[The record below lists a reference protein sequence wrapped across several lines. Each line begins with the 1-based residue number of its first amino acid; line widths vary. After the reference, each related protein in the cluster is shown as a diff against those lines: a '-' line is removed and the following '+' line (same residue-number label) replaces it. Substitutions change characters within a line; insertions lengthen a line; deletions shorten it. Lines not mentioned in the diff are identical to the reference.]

1 MEINID
7 NYISEDEKREIALE
21 IFRDKVKEAFG
32 GDQYTDSGKERDR
45 VIRNAVY
52 HWIVEY
58 VEKTLT
64 EEDKEAIR
72 TNALNAIK
80 DANYEFQVFKKP
92 DVWDRTEYTAYKV
105 ITQAVKEN
113 EDFIK
118 EKVTEAIIKRF
129 SNPSTEE
136 LKVLDSK

>member
-1 MEINID
+1 MEIDIN
-7 NYISEDEKREIALE
+7 NYISENEKREIALE

-45 VIRNAVY
+45 VIKNAVH

-64 EEDKEAIR
+64 DEDKQTIR
-72 TNALNAIK
+72 DNALKAIK
-80 DANYEFQVFKKP
+80 DANYEFRVFEKP
-92 DVWDRTEYTAYKV
+92 DVWNRTEYTAYKV

-113 EDFIK
+113 EDYIK
-118 EKVTEAIIKRF
+118 EKVA
-129 SNPSTEE
+129 EE
-136 LKVLDSK
+136 IRKKFTLE